1 MDIVFS
7 TTSRPT
13 RHHHGYQSVRQSIL
27 DEARGIMRAEGV
39 AALSLNEIA
48 RRLGMRPPSLYTYF
62 PAKRALLDAL
72 FLDGMRMYRAR
83 LADLRAASGVN
94 GGAVEAAIRDL
105 MGFADEHPELYSLLF
120 ERPVPGF
127 EPGPESLAEAQGVLE
142 DSAEWMQEMKN
153 AGVLRTQLDA
163 AAARDL
169 LIAVMQGLTSLKRA
183 NEPNAPPETGRFGS
197 LIPAAVEMIR
207 AAWMQR
213 ETPEEKEHQ

>member
-1 MDIVFS
+1 MNIEFPTASKS
-7 TTSRPT
+7 T
-13 RHHHGYQSVRQSIL
+13 HHHGYHAVRQSIL
-27 DEARGIMRAEGV
+27 DEARSIMRAEGV

-72 FLDGMRMYRAR
+72 FLNGMRMYRAR
-83 LADLRAASGVN
+83 LAELRAASGVN
-94 GGAVEAAIRDL
+94 EGAVEAAIRDF
-105 MGFADEHPELYSLLF
+105 MNFGDEHPELYSLLF

-127 EPGPESLAEAQGVLE
+127 EPGPESLAEARGLLE
-142 DSAEWMQEMKN
+142 DSAAWVQEMKD
-153 AGVLRTQLDA
+153 AGVLRTHLDA

-197 LIPAAVEMIR
+197 LIPAAVELFR

-213 ETPEEKEHQ
+213 ETPNEEEHQ